1 MATKKWLQF
10 CKLYA
15 LLVVGFALK
24 WIKCKIIPLNF
35 GNNKWS
41 CQSNSHD
48 CHFDINN
55 RCGCS
60 LDHQQQSIL
69 FALFA
74 DHFKCARLLSP
85 NQSGGPIS
93 PGDFWF
99 SWWWRK
105 QYSSCCCLNYP
116 TTTQNHLKNLE
127 EICCLTWRHIKCN
140 LFCPFGLFISGLR
153 NKTLMLN
160 SIWIAKLNWRNVV
173 LSAAQT
179 CRWLNRKNQNHCWI
193 WRPLDI
199 IYTDSYMASS
209 NQVNSHAAIMQLHF
223 RSNIHTFTIKQLQW
237 NSNHLTR
244 PDLATKY

>member
-105 QYSSCCCLNYP
+105 QYSSCCLNYP
-116 TTTQNHLKNLE
+116 RTTQTTSRST
-127 EICCLTWRHIKCN
+127 IPRR
-140 LFCPFGLFISGLR
+140 FVALR
-153 NKTLMLN
+153 DDT
-160 SIWIAKLNWRNVV
+160 
-173 LSAAQT
+173 LSAI
-179 CRWLNRKNQNHCWI
+179 CF
-193 WRPLDI
+193 
-199 IYTDSYMASS
+199 
-209 NQVNSHAAIMQLHF
+209 V
-223 RSNIHTFTIKQLQW
+223 
-237 NSNHLTR
+237 HLVCLS
-244 PDLATKY
+244 LA